1 MNSLWLDFSKD
12 KNNFPVFPNENIKT
26 DVCIVGAGIFG
37 LSCAYY
43 LSHLGFQV
51 TVLEKDGIGEKT
63 TGHTTAKIT
72 SQHNLFYDYLISSY
86 VKKFATDYLKAN
98 EEAIQNIKNIVDTE
112 KIKCDFEYQN
122 SYVYTTK
129 KAELGKIKKEVK
141 AIESLGFPAEFVTK
155 TGLPFEIEGAICFK
169 NQAQFHPLKY
179 LYGLCKSIFAHNGKI
194 YTNTVVTNVEQSKDN
209 CYKVS
214 TTKGNVSAKYVIIA
228 SHYPFVNFPRFLFF
242 KDVPINFLFNC
253 CGSQENAF

>member
-1 MNSLWLDFSKD
+1 MNSLWLDFSKRQKD
-12 KNNFPVFPNENIKT
+12 FPDFPNEDIKT

-43 LSHLGFQV
+43 LSNLGFQV
-51 TVLEKDGIGEKT
+51 TVLEKDGVGEKT

-86 VKKFATDYLKAN
+86 GKKFAANYLEAN
-98 EEAIQNIKNIVDTE
+98 EEAIQNIKSIVDCE

-129 KAELGKIKKEVK
+129 KTELGKIKKEVK
-141 AIESLGFPAEFVTK
+141 AVESLGFPTEFVTK
-155 TGLPFEIEGAICFK
+155 TGLPFEVEGAICFK

-179 LYGLCKSIFAHNGKI
+179 LYGLCNCIVSRGGKI
-194 YTNTVVTNVEQSKDN
+194 YTNTVVTNVEQRKDN
-209 CYKVS
+209 LCQVS
-214 TTKGNVSAKYVIIA
+214 TSKGLVTAKYVIMA

-242 KDVPINFLFNC
+242 EDVSIYFLLDC
-253 CGSQENAF
+253 CGYKKDAF